1 VCGFFF
7 FFVFVYVTSFS
18 GLSIIRCS
26 LTFIFKICLF
36 TFTKPRTN
44 KSMIRISTLYI
55 LILCIIL
62 RKYYRRQ
69 NTIKSFR
76 LISLT
81 LFADFW
87 RPYLI
92 TNMFLLLIGLF
103 STVLIYEIVRKSDQ
117 FCPYYQ
123 RMYISKPMSSLV
135 SCAEDCAI
143 DKAICSRFVYDENQK
158 ECILYQAKPSTDDGL
173 VYTSTGQ
180 RLFLSSHEGIY

>member
-1 VCGFFF
+1 
-7 FFVFVYVTSFS
+7 
-18 GLSIIRCS
+18 
-26 LTFIFKICLF
+26 
-36 TFTKPRTN
+36 
-44 KSMIRISTLYI
+44 MIRITTLYI
-55 LILCIIL
+55 FILCIIL

-69 NTIKSFR
+69 NTFKSFR

-81 LFADFW
+81 LIGDFW

-103 STVLIYEIVRKSDQ
+103 STVLSYDFFRKSDQ

-135 SCAEDCAI
+135 SCAVYCNI

-158 ECILYQAKPSTDDGL
+158 ECILYQDKPSIDDGL
-173 VYTSTGQ
+173 VYTSTEQ